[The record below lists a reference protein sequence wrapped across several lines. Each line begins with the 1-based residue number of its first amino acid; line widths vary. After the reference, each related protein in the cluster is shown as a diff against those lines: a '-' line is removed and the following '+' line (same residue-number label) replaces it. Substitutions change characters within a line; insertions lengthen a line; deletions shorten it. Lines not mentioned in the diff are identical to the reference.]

1 MGTSY
6 LGRACAGSPAALN
19 VDDVDFFAFVR
30 DLIAASRLAEEARFV
45 QHGSTST
52 LLHSLAVAYKAGEIV
67 CSRGRSHLLP
77 EAWRAAL
84 LHDYYLYDWHDSAQA
99 GRLHG
104 FTHPGIALKNAYE
117 DFPDLTWREADAI
130 ARHMFPLTP
139 VPPCSA
145 VGWAVV
151 AADKVCACYETSVR
165 GGEAYP
171 VPWTP
176 ARRRLRKP
184 FWAPSAHRACRGGW
198 RIGARGCRRE
208 SRGGR
213 GGRVPGGL
221 PRLVVLCL

>member
-171 VPWTP
+171 ELRALC
-176 ARRRLRKP
+176 ARHLAGVELVLP
-184 FWAPSAHRACRGGW
+184 GPVDAGEASAPQAVLGPVRA
-198 RIGARGCRRE
+198 
-208 SRGGR
+208 S
-213 GGRVPGGL
+213 GL
-221 PRLVVLCL
+221 PRWLAHRRKGVSS